1 MHTGSRNLTTYSP
14 LFCLARVGMVWDAQ
28 KKRGSSAQ
36 LISTQSGH
44 PLSSL
49 VPAVAAAAQAN
60 GGMLPDASEDAF
72 NDDDDEED
80 FHDANADIAGV

>member
-1 MHTGSRNLTTYSP
+1 
-14 LFCLARVGMVWDAQ
+14 MVWDAQ

-60 GGMLPDASEDAF
+60 GGMLPDADGEDF
-72 NDDDDEED
+72 EDDEDEY
-80 FHDANADIAGV
+80 HDANADIAGV